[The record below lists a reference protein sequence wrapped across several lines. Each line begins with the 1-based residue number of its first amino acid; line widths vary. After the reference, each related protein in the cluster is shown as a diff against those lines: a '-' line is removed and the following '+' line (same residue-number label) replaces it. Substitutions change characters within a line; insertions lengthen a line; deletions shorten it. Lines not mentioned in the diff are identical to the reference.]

1 MRPTEFLCRSC
12 VGDNAQIKGASPNLE
27 NLMSDIAVVS
37 EASYPTQV
45 LQAEGPVLVKF
56 GSKTCGP
63 CMMLGAAL
71 KDIAPD
77 YGDEIKLF
85 DVDVEEAPG
94 IAKQYGIVTIPVL
107 LFLRNGEV
115 QKRVMGNQTRGKLSQ
130 MIDAHIEGGN

>member
-1 MRPTEFLCRSC
+1 
-12 VGDNAQIKGASPNLE
+12 
-27 NLMSDIAVVS
+27 MSDIAVVS